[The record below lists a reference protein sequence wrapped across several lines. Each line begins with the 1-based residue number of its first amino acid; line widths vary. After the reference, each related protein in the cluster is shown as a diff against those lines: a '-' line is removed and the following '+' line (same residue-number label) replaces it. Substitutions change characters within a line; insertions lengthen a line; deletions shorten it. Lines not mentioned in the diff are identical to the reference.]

1 MKIREKKDAQGKM
14 QKNKYSLRTRLR
26 GWFHHGRFIG
36 FDIQSIIM
44 AVLTGLTITTTVVM
58 GFLIYN
64 RFKLAIKQTAVSNA
78 ESMIE
83 STVDKVDTDLAGI
96 RQISNGVNYNIIQ
109 EYDISSQEFSRQF
122 SLLYEVNV
130 DKVQS
135 MALYDNSG
143 KLVAAATPF
152 SFGEFEMFE
161 GRSSYT
167 VVMASIQNYF
177 REVQEE
183 LEATYYGCYFL
194 EFADYYCQENNDE
207 REMLKLLYQSLRAL
221 TSAAYDKRLVRFI
234 FELKA
239 MAVNGEAPNVFSC
252 VRCGEKENLRWF
264 MTRRGG
270 CICETCEKKDPSPEE
285 SGRFLLE
292 ESTLY
297 TMQYIISARVEKLY
311 TFSVSDSV
319 LRQLLAIM
327 KSYRA
332 VYLDHSF
339 QTLKMLEGL
348 FTG

>member
-1 MKIREKKDAQGKM
+1 
-14 QKNKYSLRTRLR
+14 
-26 GWFHHGRFIG
+26 
-36 FDIQSIIM
+36 
-44 AVLTGLTITTTVVM
+44 
-58 GFLIYN
+58 
-64 RFKLAIKQTAVSNA
+64 
-78 ESMIE
+78 
-83 STVDKVDTDLAGI
+83 
-96 RQISNGVNYNIIQ
+96 
-109 EYDISSQEFSRQF
+109 
-122 SLLYEVNV
+122 
-130 DKVQS
+130 
-135 MALYDNSG
+135 
-143 KLVAAATPF
+143 
-152 SFGEFEMFE
+152 
-161 GRSSYT
+161 
-167 VVMASIQNYF
+167 
-177 REVQEE
+177 
-183 LEATYYGCYFL
+183 
-194 EFADYYCQENNDE
+194 
-207 REMLKLLYQSLRAL
+207 
-221 TSAAYDKRLVRFI
+221 
-234 FELKA
+234 

-264 MTRRGG
+264 VTRRGG

>member
-1 MKIREKKDAQGKM
+1 
-14 QKNKYSLRTRLR
+14 
-26 GWFHHGRFIG
+26 
-36 FDIQSIIM
+36 
-44 AVLTGLTITTTVVM
+44 
-58 GFLIYN
+58 
-64 RFKLAIKQTAVSNA
+64 
-78 ESMIE
+78 
-83 STVDKVDTDLAGI
+83 
-96 RQISNGVNYNIIQ
+96 
-109 EYDISSQEFSRQF
+109 
-122 SLLYEVNV
+122 
-130 DKVQS
+130 
-135 MALYDNSG
+135 
-143 KLVAAATPF
+143 
-152 SFGEFEMFE
+152 
-161 GRSSYT
+161 
-167 VVMASIQNYF
+167 
-177 REVQEE
+177 
-183 LEATYYGCYFL
+183 
-194 EFADYYCQENNDE
+194 
-207 REMLKLLYQSLRAL
+207 MLKLLYQSLRAL
-221 TSAAYDKRLVRFI
+221 TSSAYDKRLVRFI

>member
-1 MKIREKKDAQGKM
+1 M
-14 QKNKYSLRTRLR
+14 
-26 GWFHHGRFIG
+26 
-36 FDIQSIIM
+36 
-44 AVLTGLTITTTVVM
+44 
-58 GFLIYN
+58 
-64 RFKLAIKQTAVSNA
+64 
-78 ESMIE
+78 
-83 STVDKVDTDLAGI
+83 
-96 RQISNGVNYNIIQ
+96 
-109 EYDISSQEFSRQF
+109 DISYNCENQKFNYRVCAMIIVENKILAMHDERSPYFYLPGGR
-122 SLLYEVNV
+122 V
-130 DKVQS
+130 K
-135 MALYDNSG
+135 M
-143 KLVAAATPF
+143 
-152 SFGEFEMFE
+152 GETAEQA
-161 GRSSYT
+161 
-167 VVMASIQNYF
+167 VV

>member
-1 MKIREKKDAQGKM
+1 MGQNIVVTGMVLKVMPIGDYDRRITLLTKERGKI
-14 QKNKYSLRTRLR
+14 
-26 GWFHHGRFIG
+26 
-36 FDIQSIIM
+36 
-44 AVLTGLTITTTVVM
+44 
-58 GFLIYN
+58 
-64 RFKLAIKQTAVSNA
+64 TA
-78 ESMIE
+78 
-83 STVDKVDTDLAGI
+83 
-96 RQISNGVNYNIIQ
+96 
-109 EYDISSQEFSRQF
+109 
-122 SLLYEVNV
+122 
-130 DKVQS
+130 
-135 MALYDNSG
+135 
-143 KLVAAATPF
+143 
-152 SFGEFEMFE
+152 
-161 GRSSYT
+161 
-167 VVMASIQNYF
+167 
-177 REVQEE
+177 
-183 LEATYYGCYFL
+183 
-194 EFADYYCQENNDE
+194 FAKGA
-207 REMLKLLYQSLRAL
+207 RRPKLLYQSLRAL

-264 MTRRGG
+264 VTRRGG